1 MKAIIKQV
9 IDKEFVAN
17 EIPIVARVDER
28 AWQGKQVIDYQIK
41 LYIKDSKQVLTA
53 ICHAQRPFNLKI
65 TDIIAMEPHRLIR
78 LCDILQEAVKEL
90 ERKSEEGED
99 QFR

>member
-1 MKAIIKQV
+1 MQHQIKQV
-9 IDKEFVAN
+9 IDKEFAAN

-28 AWQGKQVIDYQIK
+28 AWQGNQVTDYQIK

-53 ICHAQRPFNLKI
+53 ICHAHRPFNLKI
-65 TDIIAMEPHRLIR
+65 TNFIAMEPHRLIR